1 MRQYN
6 FERLIDRQIEKYQ
19 TDKFRS
25 GYVRLRCVSDCYI
38 HHGVHDAPQK
48 GSGFGVRLR

>member
-6 FERLIDRQIEKYQ
+6 FEKLIGHQIEKYQ

-25 GYVRLRCVSDCYI
+25 GCVRLHCASDCYI
-38 HHGVHDAPQK
+38 HHGVHDAPQR
-48 GSGFGVRLR
+48 GSEFGVRLR